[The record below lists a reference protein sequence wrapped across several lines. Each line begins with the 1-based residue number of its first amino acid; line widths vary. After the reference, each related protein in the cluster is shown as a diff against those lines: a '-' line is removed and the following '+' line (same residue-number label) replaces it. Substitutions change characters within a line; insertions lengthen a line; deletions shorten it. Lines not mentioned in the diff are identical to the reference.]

1 MTGYRF
7 SALKYLPK
15 CVLGGISLQPDSGP
29 AGPTEPQVFPVAA
42 QPLFVASFDPSVLGV
57 FIFGLV
63 AGICPCNSVLCL
75 GLIGYLTSGE
85 TNLSLANLLKL
96 TVSFSLGTVLVLL
109 PLGAVAGYL
118 GEYLLFLNDTIAW
131 AIGGVLM
138 ILMGLQLLH
147 VYKPPIRS
155 IFNFF
160 RAPISYT
167 VTGAFLLGLSFGAIT
182 VGRGAPMLLIVLT
195 YIALYQT
202 ALEGLFT
209 ILVYAVGLSIPLIAI
224 SSLGGALGKKVKE
237 KARVSGEV
245 FDRIIGVAII
255 AIGVYFLYLA
265 FC

>member
-1 MTGYRF
+1 
-7 SALKYLPK
+7 
-15 CVLGGISLQPDSGP
+15 
-29 AGPTEPQVFPVAA
+29 
-42 QPLFVASFDPSVLGV
+42 VASFDPSVLGI

-75 GLIGYLTSGE
+75 GLIGYLTSGK
-85 TNLSLANLLKL
+85 TNLSLANILKL
-96 TVSFSLGTVLVLL
+96 TVAFSLGTVLVLL

-118 GEYLLFLNDTIAW
+118 GEYLLFLNDTVAW
-131 AIGGVLM
+131 TVGGVLM

-155 IFNFF
+155 IFNLF
-160 RAPISYT
+160 RAPISYS